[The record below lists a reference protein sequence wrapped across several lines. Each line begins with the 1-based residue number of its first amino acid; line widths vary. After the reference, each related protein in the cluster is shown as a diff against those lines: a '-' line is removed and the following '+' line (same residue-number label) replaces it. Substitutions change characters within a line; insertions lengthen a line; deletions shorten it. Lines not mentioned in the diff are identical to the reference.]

1 MGFSRQEYWSG
12 LPCPSPKDLSDP
24 GVELMALMSP
34 ILADGFFTTST
45 NWEAPFFYLEMSE
58 CDKEMLLNHLKLS
71 SIPLPP
77 ALWL

>member
-1 MGFSRQEYWSG
+1 
-12 LPCPSPKDLSDP
+12 
-24 GVELMALMSP
+24 MALMSP

-71 SIPLPP
+71 SVPLPP